1 MKKIYNWLV
10 PPELVQQISS
20 GRTGEQVLT
29 VYIKLA
35 LRIILPLIVLS
46 FVLIALTTIRLFE
59 TPSWLSPYFSV
70 DLKLDGQTIANYV
83 AMIFGT
89 VVAFAGSLVAI
100 TLAMEAQKTSEETKK
115 LEEAG
120 QRRETEKYAREIKK
134 ELNTFFRLLEKAFRT
149 IETLP
154 NLRQLEL
161 YFSARYLV
169 RVNEYT
175 DGPAES
181 TLSPENER
189 TNSGA
194 NEEELKS
201 INFLIDN
208 AIRVSTGLLPSG
220 ESVEMLDEPLRRE
233 NLESVLTVLQK
244 PTFTASDTP
253 LTMYTS
259 VGGVGEKAESM
270 RLTFQKAVGY
280 LFDAYDMLEKQGCI
294 WDLVASDKEAYEAFF
309 DARTHIEAL
318 VSLSQ
323 TISMEQFL
331 TRYCLAK
338 LVCKKMSVEAGW
350 NDKFEKFAFWL
361 IFLSLPATA
370 SSPVYTVASDF
381 QFTSIS
387 LKSLSILNMEGRDLS
402 IFFKI
407 SSHGDPNQK
416 NLFANYRIPPIYE
429 DSLKKMSEV
438 SIETAKFIENAKPK
452 LYNTDYSFRI
462 EGAMEFWFHLCRSS
476 LYHDAAP
483 YKKSVSILSP

>member
-35 LRIILPLIVLS
+35 RRINLPLIALS
-46 FVLIALTTIRLFE
+46 FVLIVLTTSRVFE
-59 TPSWLSPYFSV
+59 TPPWLSGYFSV

-134 ELNTFFRLLEKAFRT
+134 ELNTFFRLHEKAFRT

-154 NLRQLEL
+154 DLRQLEL

-201 INFLIDN
+201 INFLIAN
-208 AIRVSTGLLPSG
+208 AIQVST
-220 ESVEMLDEPLRRE
+220 
-233 NLESVLTVLQK
+233 
-244 PTFTASDTP
+244 
-253 LTMYTS
+253 
-259 VGGVGEKAESM
+259 
-270 RLTFQKAVGY
+270 
-280 LFDAYDMLEKQGCI
+280 C
-294 WDLVASDKEAYEAFF
+294 
-309 DARTHIEAL
+309 
-318 VSLSQ
+318 
-323 TISMEQFL
+323 
-331 TRYCLAK
+331 
-338 LVCKKMSVEAGW
+338 
-350 NDKFEKFAFWL
+350 
-361 IFLSLPATA
+361 
-370 SSPVYTVASDF
+370 
-381 QFTSIS
+381 
-387 LKSLSILNMEGRDLS
+387 
-402 IFFKI
+402 
-407 SSHGDPNQK
+407 
-416 NLFANYRIPPIYE
+416 
-429 DSLKKMSEV
+429 
-438 SIETAKFIENAKPK
+438 
-452 LYNTDYSFRI
+452 
-462 EGAMEFWFHLCRSS
+462 
-476 LYHDAAP
+476 
-483 YKKSVSILSP
+483 